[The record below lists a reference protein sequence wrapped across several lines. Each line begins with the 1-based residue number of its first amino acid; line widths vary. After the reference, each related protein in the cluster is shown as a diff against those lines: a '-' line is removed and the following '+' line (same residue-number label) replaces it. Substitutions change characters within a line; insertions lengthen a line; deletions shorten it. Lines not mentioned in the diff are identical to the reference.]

1 MANQS
6 RVRDAQEKIA
16 ASARNPLLPAALGIV
31 HQVNGRIIVRPT
43 ACGPP
48 HRRARE

>member
-6 RVRDAQEKIA
+6 KVRDPQEKIA
-16 ASARNPLLPAALGIV
+16 ASVRSPLLPAALGIV
-31 HQVNGRIIVRPT
+31 HQVNGRIVARPT
-43 ACGPP
+43 DCGPP